1 MSNTEALELIES
13 HPDIAN
19 YNANDSIDIIDYY
32 RGMIGAKTSEL
43 LTDSDIKYFL
53 AHAKACNLNPL
64 KQEIVI
70 LPFRMKDGTIK
81 VSYITTIGGLRIIAQ
96 RTGLYRGQTTPIFYD
111 NKQNEYEAYPYTTPL
126 ACKVGVYRADCAQPI
141 YYVAKFSEYV
151 QDKSP
156 NWATKPCTMLQKC
169 AEAGAIRKAFPE
181 TATLY
186 VEEEMTVYEPQ
197 INNTKKPTKTEQVR
211 DLSELIKEA
220 TELAATKSLCVN
232 TYKDLTQDEAFTR
245 LCEKINA
252 ADEKTLQHI
261 IQGLDKL
268 QPLEQTEN
276 RESENTNTNTNNTE

>member
-13 HPDIAN
+13 HPDITTGGETIN
-19 YNANDSIDIIDYY
+19 IVEYY
-32 RGMIGAKTSEL
+32 RGMIGEKTSEL
-43 LTDSDIKYFL
+43 LTDSDIRYFL
-53 AHAKACNLNPL
+53 AHAKAVNLNPF
-64 KQEIVI
+64 KQEILM
-70 LPFRMKDGTIK
+70 LPYKMKDGSIK
-81 VSYITTIGGLRIIAQ
+81 VSYITTIGGLRVIAQ
-96 RTGLYRGQTTPIFYD
+96 RSGLYRGQTTPVFYD

-126 ACKVGVYRADCAQPI
+126 ACKVGVYRSDCSEPI

-181 TATLY
+181 TTGLY
-186 VEEEMTVYEPQ
+186 TEEEMTVYEPQ
-197 INNTKKPTKTEQVR
+197 INKHQKTTKTEPAR

-220 TELAATKSLCVN
+220 TEIAATKNLCVN
-232 TYKDLTQDEAFTR
+232 TYKDLTQDEAFNR

-276 RESENTNTNTNNTE
+276 REGENTNTNNTE